1 MSQWQTSLISPN
13 HLLKVCLIKQNTV
26 TSSSLVRAIK
36 TCGFWRIHSKTQ
48 NFLAERLEKN
58 QWLILTVC
66 GDCKIGTV
74 RNKIK
79 QIAMGRAPPCGVTVL
94 RGTKPSNWFTTFFNK
109 TKHIH
114 YWWKNKKQKV
124 NGTMSSHTD
133 GKLVIFLQ
141 FIFNNCFFCSVVKAM
156 TAI

>member
-58 QWLILTVC
+58 L
-66 GDCKIGTV
+66 
-74 RNKIK
+74 
-79 QIAMGRAPPCGVTVL
+79 
-94 RGTKPSNWFTTFFNK
+94 
-109 TKHIH
+109 
-114 YWWKNKKQKV
+114 
-124 NGTMSSHTD
+124 
-133 GKLVIFLQ
+133 
-141 FIFNNCFFCSVVKAM
+141 NC
-156 TAI
+156 